1 LVSNNNIAG
10 SVARLAAVTQR
21 REEMAVTKRREEMEV
36 GAYGT
41 DRPVPRNSG
50 PPEGRHHR
58 AAAALRPCTSYAQP
72 CMQDG
77 EAPRPLKTGSAVRR
91 RLT

>member
-41 DRPVPRNSG
+41 DRPVP
-50 PPEGRHHR
+50 
-58 AAAALRPCTSYAQP
+58 
-72 CMQDG
+72 
-77 EAPRPLKTGSAVRR
+77 
-91 RLT
+91 